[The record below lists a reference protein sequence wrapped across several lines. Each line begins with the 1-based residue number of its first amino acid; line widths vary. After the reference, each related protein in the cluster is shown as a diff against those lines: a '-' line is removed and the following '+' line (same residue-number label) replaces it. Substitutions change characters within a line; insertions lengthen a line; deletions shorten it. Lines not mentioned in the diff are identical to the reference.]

1 MPAVIP
7 EGRIVVGEKVDRL
20 TDALFSLDEPWQ
32 GRFLNLVANLATRW
46 AWNGTRP
53 TKEEITTWLGA
64 ELSLYQEVNML
75 LNAWWRPKR

>member
-1 MPAVIP
+1 MPTVIP
-7 EGRIVVGEKVDRL
+7 EGRIIVGEKIDIL

-46 AWNGTRP
+46 AWSGTRP
-53 TKEEITTWLGA
+53 TKEEITAWLGA
-64 ELSLYQEVNML
+64 ELSLYQEVNRL